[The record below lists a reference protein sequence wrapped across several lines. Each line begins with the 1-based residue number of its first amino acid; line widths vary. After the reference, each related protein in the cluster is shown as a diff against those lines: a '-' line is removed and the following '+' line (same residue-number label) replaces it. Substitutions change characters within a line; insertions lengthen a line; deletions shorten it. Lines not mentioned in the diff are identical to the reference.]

1 MGIFLSRILKGL
13 QYSLY
18 LIFHPFKGFWDLKHE
33 KKGNVYSAWVIVCL
47 LSILLILRRQFTGFI
62 LNFNKQNEMNV
73 FVEILSVLAPLGLWC
88 LSNWCITTLV
98 DGEGSLKDIFI
109 TTAYALTPV
118 VLINIPMLL
127 LSNVMILEETVFYT
141 VLDALSVLWAALL
154 ILIGIMTV
162 HQFTMPKTI
171 ATIAV
176 AVVGMIII
184 LFLILLFVSIIQQ
197 IVSFVDPTV
206 DGDYHANVIR
216 NNDNGFMPLRSQ
228 TAARHK
234 A

>member
-47 LSILLILRRQFTGFI
+47 LSVLLILRRQFTGFI

-127 LSNVMILEETVFYT
+127 LSNVMILVETAFYT

-197 IVSFVDPTV
+197 IVSFVDLLWTE
-206 DGDYHANVIR
+206 ITMR
-216 NNDNGFMPLRSQ
+216 M
-228 TAARHK
+228 
-234 A
+234 

>member
-1 MGIFLSRILKGL
+1 MTMGTVLSQMLKGFR
-13 QYSLY
+13 YSLY

-33 KKGNVYSAWVIVCL
+33 KKGNVYSAWLIVAL
-47 LSILLILRRQFTGFI
+47 LSVLLILRRQFTGFI

-98 DGEGSLKDIFI
+98 DGEGSFKDIFI
-109 TTAYALTPV
+109 TTSYALTPL

-127 LSNVMILEETVFYT
+127 LSNVMIVEETVFYT
-141 VLDALSVLWAALL
+141 VLDALSILWAGLL

-176 AVVGMIII
+176 AVVGMVII

-197 IVSFVDPTV
+197 IVSFVDLLWTEMTM
-206 DGDYHANVIR
+206 R
-216 NNDNGFMPLRSQ
+216 M
-228 TAARHK
+228 
-234 A
+234 

>member
-47 LSILLILRRQFTGFI
+47 LSVLLILRRQFTGFI

-141 VLDALSVLWAALL
+141 VLDALSALWAALL

-197 IVSFVDPTV
+197 IVSFVDLLWTE
-206 DGDYHANVIR
+206 ITMR
-216 NNDNGFMPLRSQ
+216 M
-228 TAARHK
+228 
-234 A
+234 

>member
-1 MGIFLSRILKGL
+1 M
-13 QYSLY
+13 
-18 LIFHPFKGFWDLKHE
+18 KHE

-47 LSILLILRRQFTGFI
+47 LSVLLILRRQFTGFI

-197 IVSFVDPTV
+197 IVSFVDLLWTE
-206 DGDYHANVIR
+206 ITMR
-216 NNDNGFMPLRSQ
+216 M
-228 TAARHK
+228 
-234 A
+234 